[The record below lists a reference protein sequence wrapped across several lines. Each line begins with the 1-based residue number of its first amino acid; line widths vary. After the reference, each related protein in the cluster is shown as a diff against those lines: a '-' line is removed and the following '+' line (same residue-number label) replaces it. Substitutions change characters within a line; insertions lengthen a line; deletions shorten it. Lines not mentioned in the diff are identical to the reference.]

1 MLTRVA
7 ALILLALGQSD
18 VERALAIARESDRDR
33 ASFHARYLTVV
44 KDSPVEQIEI
54 ISEFRRLVLT
64 AEEHL
69 RRGDWLFTRSPQSA
83 IEAVRPQ
90 QGNASIVAQV
100 RFHPLNAYVTAPS
113 IEIRINSR
121 DGSPGPEALDS
132 HSTTLYVQGPSRTS
146 KTNTGIPISGEIVE
160 ARFEPSALAR
170 ETLAVVVLLDGK
182 ELARAL
188 IDFSRIE

>member
-1 MLTRVA
+1 MLARIA
-7 ALILLALGQSD
+7 ALILVALGQAD
-18 VERALAIARESDRDR
+18 VERALAIARAPEGDR

-44 KDSPVEQIEI
+44 KDSQVEQIEV

-69 RRGDWLFTRSPQSA
+69 RRGDWLFTQSPQSA
-83 IEAVRPQ
+83 IEAVRPW
-90 QGNASIVAQV
+90 QGTASIVAQL

-113 IEIRINSR
+113 IEIRFDGR

-160 ARFEPSALAR
+160 ARFEQSALAR
-170 ETLAVVVLLDGK
+170 QTLAVVVLLDGR

>member
-1 MLTRVA
+1 MLARIA
-7 ALILLALGQSD
+7 ALILVALGQTD

-33 ASFHARYLTVV
+33 AGFHARYLAVV
-44 KDSPVEQIEI
+44 KDSPVEQIEV

-69 RRGDWLFTRSPQSA
+69 RRGDWLFTQSPQSA
-83 IEAVRPQ
+83 IEAVRPW
-90 QGNASIVAQV
+90 QGTASIVAQV

-113 IEIRINSR
+113 IEIRVDGR
-121 DGSPGPEALDS
+121 DGSPGPEALES
-132 HSTTLYVQGPSRTS
+132 HSTTLYAQGPGRTS

-160 ARFEPSALAR
+160 ARFEPSALGR
-170 ETLAVVVLLDGK
+170 ETLAVVVLLEGK
-182 ELARAL
+182 ELARAS